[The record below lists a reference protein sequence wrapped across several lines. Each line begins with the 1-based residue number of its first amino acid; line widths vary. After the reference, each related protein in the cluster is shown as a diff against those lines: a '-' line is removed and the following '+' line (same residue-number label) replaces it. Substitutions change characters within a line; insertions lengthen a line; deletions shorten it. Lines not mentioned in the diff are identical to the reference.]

1 MSEWEYK
8 TTIKYKKAI
17 VIGLVGVFLV
27 GSVSALLVGVV
38 FIENVLRTKKKRGQ
52 FSPVAAEEIVEC

>member
-1 MSEWEYK
+1 
-8 TTIKYKKAI
+8 

-27 GSVSALLVGVV
+27 GSVSALLFGVV
-38 FIENVLRTKKKRGQ
+38 FIEDALRPKKKRGQ